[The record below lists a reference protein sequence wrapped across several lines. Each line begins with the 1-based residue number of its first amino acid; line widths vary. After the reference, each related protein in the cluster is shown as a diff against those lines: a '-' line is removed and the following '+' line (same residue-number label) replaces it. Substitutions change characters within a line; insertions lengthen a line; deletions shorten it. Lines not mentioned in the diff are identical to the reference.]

1 MAFIAHNRR
10 LKQFINHIDN
20 ALQKADTPQAL
31 IAVVEEAKSFEG
43 NLAFDQRDFYLYFTL
58 DFLLL
63 IGSTLF
69 YQRTGEGFALFL
81 SFLSIFIAFILGQ
94 RFFAR
99 RKLLDNLS
107 AKIFYQDF
115 LFDNELTVDHSE
127 YYQLP
132 ALLTR
137 LSDFNR
143 GNHSRELRECLRG
156 YYQGQ
161 QLTFTYHY
169 YHLHYV
175 DQRTVEKR
183 GNDGEMSQ
191 ETVLEHFD
199 RYGLILNLQ
208 SMSTMTQIAPIVIAA
223 NKRLIGLNE
232 GDYAPASLNF
242 RKTLIVYS
250 QTPQQA
256 ARFLTPTTVEQ
267 LEYFAKHYQ
276 KIALEVNEEQELCFS
291 FDDND
296 LLKVPQQYDLS
307 NPGQFIAELS
317 GKSTALKL
325 ERTLK
330 DLETILCENDHNFN
344 VIDPSQANDS
354 STQS

>member
-1 MAFIAHNRR
+1 MALIAHNRR
-10 LKQFINHIDN
+10 LKQFIDHIDH
-20 ALQKADTPQAL
+20 ALQEAKTPQAL

-43 NLAFDQRDFYLYFTL
+43 SLAFDQRDFYLYFTL

-69 YQRTGEGFALFL
+69 YQQTEEGFALFL
-81 SFLSIFIAFILGQ
+81 SFLSIFIAIILVH

-99 RKLLDNLS
+99 RKRLDNLS
-107 AKIFYQDF
+107 ANIFYQDF
-115 LFDNELTVDHSE
+115 LFDNELTVDRSE

-132 ALLTR
+132 ALLQR

-143 GNHSRELRECLRG
+143 GNHSQELRECLAG
-156 YYQGQ
+156 DYQGQ
-161 QLTFTYHY
+161 QLAFSYRY
-169 YHLHYV
+169 YHFHYV
-175 DQRTVEKR
+175 DKRTVEKR

-208 SMSTMTQIAPIVIAA
+208 SSSTMIQIAPIRIAA
-223 NKRLIGLNE
+223 NKRLFGLNE
-232 GDYAPASLNF
+232 GDYAPASLGF
-242 RKTLIVYS
+242 RKALIVYS

-256 ARFLTPTTVEQ
+256 ARFLTPTTVER
-267 LEYFAKHYQ
+267 LEYFAKNYQ
-276 KIALEVNEEQELCFS
+276 KIALEINEEQELCFS
-291 FDDND
+291 FDDDD

-307 NPGQFIAELS
+307 NPEQFIAELS

-344 VIDPSQANDS
+344 VIKPSQTNDS

>member
-1 MAFIAHNRR
+1 MALIAHNRR
-10 LKQFINHIDN
+10 LKQFIDHIDH
-20 ALQKADTPQAL
+20 ALQDAKTPQAL

-43 NLAFDQRDFYLYFTL
+43 NLAFDQRDFYLYFAL

-69 YQRTGEGFALFL
+69 YHRTGEGFALFL
-81 SFLSIFIAFILGQ
+81 SFLSIFVAIILAR
-94 RFFAR
+94 RFLTR

-107 AKIFYQDF
+107 TKIFYQDF
-115 LFDNELTVDHSE
+115 LFDNQLSHDSSK

-132 ALLTR
+132 ALLER
-137 LSDFNR
+137 LSDFDR
-143 GNHSRELRECLRG
+143 GNHSRELRECLKG
-156 YYQGQ
+156 IYQGD

-183 GNDGEMSQ
+183 GNDGKMSQ

-208 SMSTMTQIAPIVIAA
+208 SISTMTQIAPIVIAA
-223 NKRLIGLNE
+223 NRRLLGLNE

-242 RKTLIVYS
+242 RKTMIVYS
-250 QTPQQA
+250 QIPQQA

-276 KIALEVNEEQELCFS
+276 KIVLEVNEEQELCFS
-291 FDDND
+291 FDDKD

-307 NPGQFIAELS
+307 NPAQFIAELS

-344 VIDPSQANDS
+344 DVDFSKRD
-354 STQS
+354 